1 MRLPGSFVALFL
13 LFPLLSS
20 KGEPEPAAPAK
31 KAELFLLLPEPRAM
45 RSSLSKTLADSRRT
59 AFTPAHRNAE
69 GELSTYSAEEFARLG
84 VSWDTF
90 RERAEMAA
98 DRILQERPP
107 ELIKDS
113 TGHVLYGVY
122 RGDEPIMACLLV
134 APSLGQYFKKV
145 FGTEIWL
152 ITPDRNSL
160 YVFPAK
166 EQAIA
171 DFVADLRQRYQESA
185 FAASEEVFLR
195 KEGESLKVIGI
206 LPK

>member
-1 MRLPGSFVALFL
+1 MRSIGSLVALFL
-13 LFPLLSS
+13 LFPMLSS
-20 KGEPEPAAPAK
+20 VAELASTAVAK
-31 KAELFLLLPEPRAM
+31 KAEPFLLLPEPRAM
-45 RSSLSKTLADSRRT
+45 RSSLSKTLAESRRT
-59 AFTPAHRNAE
+59 AFTPAHRTAD
-69 GELSTYSAEEFARLG
+69 GELSTYSQQEFTKLG
-84 VSWDTF
+84 ISWDTF
-90 RERAEMAA
+90 RERAETAA
-98 DRILQERPP
+98 DRILQERQP
-107 ELIKDS
+107 ELIKDAA
-113 TGHVLYGVY
+113 GHVLYGVY

-145 FGTEIWL
+145 FGPEIWL

-171 DFVADLRQRYQESA
+171 DFAADLRQRYQDSA

-195 KEGESLKVIGI
+195 KSGEALKVIGI